1 MNKEEINLN
10 KDEFNS
16 INIFLNEIFKNK
28 NQFIF
33 KKLVNLPIK
42 DIKYF
47 SVNSIIFS
55 LIYKNGNNFKFYLF
69 DEFKKYYLNYDF
81 SINEEDIL
89 KYKKLKIEG
98 LNNKNKIEE
107 IIEKENINLCDIN
120 LNINQSKYYIKSFKE
135 VKSIYC
141 EDEIEKNNC
150 FELIKDIIIINGF
163 PNLKYLNLTIGYI
176 NESPYE
182 ENNYHFYFYLSKLIK
197 NAENLKSLILKLHPN
212 NFIQNIPFYFSLIE
226 NLKKLR
232 IVKII
237 ENCKEQRYFNYDN
250 LLNNFPKL
258 KERIYCFE
266 EFKIGNQN
274 NYIEYI
280 YNIKKRGIQSLLKCK
295 EYQLSEEKM
304 KEYFKI
310 HINNKRIKSNL
321 QYNFPR
327 KGEYKIKI
335 EIKKLLNNMS
345 DMFSD
350 CSSLTSLNLS
360 NFNTNN
366 VEDMNHMFYHIP
378 ESCKI
383 IHDDKKK
390 I

>member
-1 MNKEEINLN
+1 L
-10 KDEFNS
+10 
-16 INIFLNEIFKNK
+16 NIF
-28 NQFIF
+28 
-33 KKLVNLPIK
+33 V
-42 DIKYF
+42 
-47 SVNSIIFS
+47 
-55 LIYKNGNNFKFYLF
+55 
-69 DEFKKYYLNYDF
+69 
-81 SINEEDIL
+81 IL
-89 KYKKLKIEG
+89 KY
-98 LNNKNKIEE
+98 
-107 IIEKENINLCDIN
+107 
-120 LNINQSKYYIKSFKE
+120 
-135 VKSIYC
+135 
-141 EDEIEKNNC
+141 
-150 FELIKDIIIINGF
+150 
-163 PNLKYLNLTIGYI
+163 
-176 NESPYE
+176 
-182 ENNYHFYFYLSKLIK
+182 
-197 NAENLKSLILKLHPN
+197 
-212 NFIQNIPFYFSLIE
+212 
-226 NLKKLR
+226 
-232 IVKII
+232 
-237 ENCKEQRYFNYDN
+237 
-250 LLNNFPKL
+250 
-258 KERIYCFE
+258 
-266 EFKIGNQN
+266 
-274 NYIEYI
+274 
-280 YNIKKRGIQSLLKCK
+280 K